1 VRSAREVWSR
11 TITERA
17 VGQGAMML
25 PKPERSFASCWYAV
39 ASRAVVAMR
48 LVGYI
53 AISTVAGR

>member
-1 VRSAREVWSR
+1 VRSR